1 MDEAYVKDKLY
12 RKLKTF
18 QPYNEQEAADQQ
30 LMLAYMEQFPNIY
43 ERENLFAHMTSSP
56 WIMNHAKDKVLMIY
70 HNIYQSWGWCGGH
83 CDGDRDTIL
92 VALKEGKEETGLKN
106 LKLVSEDILAVDIL
120 PVPPHMKK
128 GKFVSAHVHLNVT
141 YLCVADE
148 SEALNIKPDENSGVA
163 WIPVDKIHSYVS
175 EEDMKPVYDKL
186 LIKSNRY
193 KDMF

>member
-1 MDEAYVKDKLY
+1 MDEAYVKDELY
-12 RKLKTF
+12 QKLKTF
-18 QPYNEQEAADQQ
+18 QPCNEQEAADQQ
-30 LMLAYMEQFPNIY
+30 LMLAYMEQFSNIY

-83 CDGDRDTIL
+83 CDGNRDTIL

-120 PVPPHMKK
+120 PVPPHTKK
-128 GKFVSAHVHLNVT
+128 EKFVSAHVHLNVT

-163 WIPVDKIHSYVS
+163 WIPVGKIHSYVS

-186 LIKSNRY
+186 LMKSNRY